1 MNPDP
6 YRADLVR
13 LQKEEAGLRKDL
25 AKHEGDAAKAR
36 TAGAAK
42 RKSAAGTKSISMVQ
56 SYLRT
61 AEAEEKKAA
70 EALKRAAAI
79 QEKLAANAGRQREKQ
94 RSLDAALKTQQRNRD
109 RSDDARRR
117 KEKDH
122 AKEVARLS
130 RPTVHYVH
138 VKPPEPEKLR
148 VLYMTASPVG
158 SGSDPLRVDAEVNSV
173 LRTIR
178 SAKYRDLIDVRPRP
192 AASPQDLVDG
202 INDFRPHVVHF
213 SGHAGVSGLLFD
225 NASITDPGDQLV
237 SYGSLSKLL
246 RATDQP
252 PTLLVL
258 NACDTADG
266 AIELLEAVPVV
277 IAMNAP
283 VGDASAAV
291 FATQLY
297 GAIGGA
303 QSISAAVDQA
313 TAAS

>member
-1 MNPDP
+1 MVHS
-6 YRADLVR
+6 YVRA
-13 LQKEEAGLRKDL
+13 
-25 AKHEGDAAKAR
+25 
-36 TAGAAK
+36 
-42 RKSAAGTKSISMVQ
+42 
-56 SYLRT
+56 

-70 EALKRAAAI
+70 EALKRVASV
-79 QEKLAANAGRQREKQ
+79 QEKLAANAGRQRDKQ
-94 RSLDAALKTQQRNRD
+94 RSLDAALKSEQVSRD

-138 VKPPEPEKLR
+138 LKLPEPEKLR
-148 VLYMTASPVG
+148 VLYMTASPAG
-158 SGSDPLRVDAEVNSV
+158 SGDLLRVDAEVNSV
-173 LRTIR
+173 LRAIR

-213 SGHAGVSGLLFD
+213 SGHAGESGLLFD
-225 NASITDPGDQLV
+225 NASITEPGDHLV
-237 SYGSLSKLL
+237 SYRSLSRLL
-246 RATDQP
+246 RATDQS

-303 QSISAAVDQA
+303 QSVAAAVEQA
-313 TAAS
+313 TAMTELALALDMELVTLCVRQDVDAACLKLVSPPDSVA